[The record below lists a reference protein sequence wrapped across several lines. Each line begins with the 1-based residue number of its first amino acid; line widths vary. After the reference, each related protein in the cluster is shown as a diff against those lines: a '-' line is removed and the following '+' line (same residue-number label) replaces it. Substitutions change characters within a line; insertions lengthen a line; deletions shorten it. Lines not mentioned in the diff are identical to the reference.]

1 MTDIVSVQPFPVL
14 EDGNLSFLDASYNPI
29 PKSSNEECSLLLEHR
44 IENATFLQQLI
55 KDQKAKFAC
64 LVSIPRTGY
73 RRLEF
78 FEHSSNDVQMVR
90 WEKGYL
96 ADPPMIRPVL
106 LATQKINHTFSAND
120 GVANAWHGHSVD
132 IPIGA
137 RLARG
142 PYLRPVSSMAQLL
155 IIRKDEYLKPTSI
168 EVSES
173 TEDGF
178 KFIVKLGVQLYAFMN
193 APRGNEADL
202 IWHNLH
208 LHFISRC
215 LEILHND
222 YGINSDDDEQSWEQY
237 SNLKMLSDQLLQ
249 KELLHWSHVDFKPD
263 RIATELYFIKIP
275 NQDEEED

>member
-1 MTDIVSVQPFPVL
+1 MAHIVSVQPFPVL
-14 EDGNLSFLDASYNPI
+14 EEGNLSFLEASYNPI

-44 IENATFLQQLI
+44 IENANFLQQLI
-55 KDQKAKFAC
+55 EEQKAKFAC
-64 LVSIPRTGY
+64 LVSIPKTGY
-73 RRLEF
+73 RRLEI

-90 WEKGYL
+90 WEKRYL
-96 ADPPMIRPVL
+96 AEPPLIRPVL
-106 LATQKINHTFSAND
+106 LATQMIKHIFCSTD
-120 GVANAWHGHSVD
+120 GVANVWHGQSVD

-155 IIRKDEYLKPTSI
+155 TIRKDEDLKPTSI

-173 TEDGF
+173 TEGGF
-178 KFIVKLGVQLYAFMN
+178 KFIVKLGVQLYAFIN
-193 APRGNEADL
+193 APPGNEDHM

-215 LEILHND
+215 LEILHKD
-222 YGINSDDDEQSWEQY
+222 YGIKSDVDEQSWEQY
-237 SNLKMLSDQLLQ
+237 SNLKMLSEQLVQ
-249 KELLHWSHVDFKPD
+249 KELPHWTHDEFKPD